1 MDFINN
7 AILYLINMIHGYV
20 GSYGWSIVLITVL
33 IRVLLWPMNNSQ
45 TRSMRKMQELQP
57 KMKSIQ
63 DRYKDEPQKMQ
74 EAMMKFYAE
83 NKFNPLAGCFPMIIQ
98 LPIFI
103 GLFGALNSPAFLA
116 ASVDENFYFVDKLYD
131 TLHSHAGEPLD
142 GVYSVK
148 AKDKFMT
155 DKTAYFIKP
164 DGTRTEMKV
173 KDVNKVVEVTPQPI
187 LPGEPMTLTLNM
199 KEFGI
204 EESATDYYLEKF
216 SAVELFVVNTATK
229 ELEKL
234 HFKSKDGKLTEEFKT
249 TPGEQVWRIDVLI
262 LIGLY
267 GMMTL
272 LYQKTMEM
280 GKPKPV
286 AKAGDEQAQMQQ
298 KMMKLLPLMFIV
310 MLIFIP
316 MPAGV
321 MLYLVVTT
329 ALMFIQTLIV
339 NLGEMKKEKPE
350 QPATQVVD
358 IEAK

>member
-7 AILYLINMIHGYV
+7 AILYVINMIHGYV

-83 NKFNPLAGCFPMIIQ
+83 NKFNPLAGCFPMLIQ

-148 AKDKFMT
+148 EKDKFMT
-155 DKTAYFIKP
+155 DKTAYLIMK
-164 DGTRTEMKV
+164 DGTKREMKI
-173 KDVNKVVEVTPQPI
+173 KDVNKAIDVSPQPI
-187 LPGEPMTLTLNM
+187 LPGEPMMLTLNM
-199 KEFGI
+199 KQLGI
-204 EESATDYYLEKF
+204 EDEGYYKERL
-216 SAVELFVVNTATK
+216 SGVELFVVNTATK
-229 ELEKL
+229 ELENL
-234 HFKSKDGKLTEEFKT
+234 HFKNMDGELREEFKT
-249 TPGEQVWRIDVLI
+249 IPGEQVWRIDVLI

-350 QPATQVVD
+350 QPASQVVD